1 MYSQDEHRFLEGIIA
16 NKDKEILMLA
26 QFMRKAQDTIDEL
39 TEENSRLRTLVEAL
53 ENKGE

>member
-39 TEENSRLRTLVEAL
+39 TEENSRLRTLVEAW